1 MLVLHTQ
8 KTALYIPLF
17 IDQSCF
23 RCYFIALQFPQ
34 ISNGLSSLTH
44 DVDSIQWVVTHK
56 HSSHQYLGSTHRRPI
71 AKPGRIS
78 LLLRIEHR
86 TKMEQ
91 MWDTNIPNTR
101 GQIMEYP
108 MTSNMHATRLL
119 SE

>member
-1 MLVLHTQ
+1 M
-8 KTALYIPLF
+8 
-17 IDQSCF
+17 
-23 RCYFIALQFPQ
+23 
-34 ISNGLSSLTH
+34 
-44 DVDSIQWVVTHK
+44 HK
-56 HSSHQYLGSTHRRPI
+56 HSSHQYLGSMHRRPI

-91 MWDTNIPNTR
+91 MWDANISNTR
-101 GQIMEYP
+101 GQIMEYQ